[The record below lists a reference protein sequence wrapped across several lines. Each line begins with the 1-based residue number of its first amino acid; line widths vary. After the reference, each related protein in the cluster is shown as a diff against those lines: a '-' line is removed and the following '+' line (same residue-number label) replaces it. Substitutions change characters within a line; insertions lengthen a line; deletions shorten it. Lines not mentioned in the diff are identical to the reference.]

1 MKKLYL
7 IVLVFQLLILCSC
20 SKPLPQGASVQG
32 QDILEAANLEAEK
45 STVGLDSNE
54 PDLSVSESVIPERT
68 EQQADAVNQSVPS
81 DEEIV
86 DATADC
92 ETALAEEN
100 NGNTPAVPAVT
111 ETEMR
116 LQQAVMQVYTG
127 QPEAD
132 NDALAAIAHYLE
144 VHPSV
149 GELYLPFDDFGISIY
164 ALDGTGNSQYVL
176 FRKKAFTVF
185 YMQYS
190 PENGICAIDGA
201 TLQEDAVCTPEINS
215 LVDDAQTGASYEFI
229 YYDLCST
236 DVEKA
241 AFTDYINTAQTAIKA
256 YFTANWGKF
265 TWNHA
270 ESLRAAISVA
280 VDYSI
285 IFQIYNGDTYVAEFR
300 YLPGMSIVE
309 VGQ

>member
-100 NGNTPAVPAVT
+100 NGNAPEVPAVT

-116 LQQAVMQVYTG
+116 LHQAVMQVYTG
-127 QPEAD
+127 QPEVD

-176 FRKKAFTVF
+176 FRKKRLQCFICSIHPRKAFVQLTVPHCKKMPSVRQKSIRWSMMHRPVLPTNLSTMI
-185 YMQYS
+185 YAVQMS
-190 PENGICAIDGA
+190 KRLPLRTIS
-201 TLQEDAVCTPEINS
+201 TRHKLQLKRISQQIGGNLLGTTQNRCGQRLA
-215 LVDDAQTGASYEFI
+215 
-229 YYDLCST
+229 
-236 DVEKA
+236 
-241 AFTDYINTAQTAIKA
+241 
-256 YFTANWGKF
+256 
-265 TWNHA
+265 
-270 ESLRAAISVA
+270 LRL
-280 VDYSI
+280 I
-285 IFQIYNGDTYVAEFR
+285 I
-300 YLPGMSIVE
+300 L
-309 VGQ
+309 

>member
-100 NGNTPAVPAVT
+100 NGNAPEVPAVT

-116 LQQAVMQVYTG
+116 LHQAVMQVYTG
-127 QPEAD
+127 QPEVD

-164 ALDGTGNSQYVL
+164 ALDGIGNSQYVL

-256 YFTANWGKF
+256 YFTAN
-265 TWNHA
+265 
-270 ESLRAAISVA
+270 
-280 VDYSI
+280 
-285 IFQIYNGDTYVAEFR
+285 
-300 YLPGMSIVE
+300 
-309 VGQ
+309 

>member
-100 NGNTPAVPAVT
+100 NGNAPEVPAVT

-116 LQQAVMQVYTG
+116 LHQAVMQVYTG
-127 QPEAD
+127 QPEVD

-149 GELYLPFDDFGISIY
+149 GEL
-164 ALDGTGNSQYVL
+164 
-176 FRKKAFTVF
+176 
-185 YMQYS
+185 
-190 PENGICAIDGA
+190 IDPKS
-201 TLQEDAVCTPEINS
+201 DI
-215 LVDDAQTGASYEFI
+215 
-229 YYDLCST
+229 
-236 DVEKA
+236 
-241 AFTDYINTAQTAIKA
+241 
-256 YFTANWGKF
+256 
-265 TWNHA
+265 
-270 ESLRAAISVA
+270 
-280 VDYSI
+280 
-285 IFQIYNGDTYVAEFR
+285 
-300 YLPGMSIVE
+300 
-309 VGQ
+309 

>member
-100 NGNTPAVPAVT
+100 NGNAPEVPAVT

-116 LQQAVMQVYTG
+116 LHQAVMQVYTG
-127 QPEAD
+127 QPEVD

-201 TLQEDAVCTPEINS
+201 TLQEDAVCTPEINRS
-215 LVDDAQTGASYEFI
+215 EERRV
-229 YYDLCST
+229 
-236 DVEKA
+236 
-241 AFTDYINTAQTAIKA
+241 
-256 YFTANWGKF
+256 GKECRSR
-265 TWNHA
+265 WSPYH
-270 ESLRAAISVA
+270 
-280 VDYSI
+280 
-285 IFQIYNGDTYVAEFR
+285 
-300 YLPGMSIVE
+300 
-309 VGQ
+309 

>member
-100 NGNTPAVPAVT
+100 NGNAPEVPAVT

-116 LQQAVMQVYTG
+116 LHQAVMQVYTG
-127 QPEAD
+127 QPEVD

-164 ALDGTGNSQYVL
+164 ALDGIGNSQYVL

-185 YMQYS
+185 YMQYLQHS
-190 PENGICAIDGA
+190 NSGWNPCAHKKRRTVFRRYCA
-201 TLQEDAVCTPEINS
+201 ARRSYTRLNANMKSFLQQQHRQQVRRS
-215 LVDDAQTGASYEFI
+215 
-229 YYDLCST
+229 
-236 DVEKA
+236 
-241 AFTDYINTAQTAIKA
+241 
-256 YFTANWGKF
+256 
-265 TWNHA
+265 
-270 ESLRAAISVA
+270 
-280 VDYSI
+280 
-285 IFQIYNGDTYVAEFR
+285 
-300 YLPGMSIVE
+300 
-309 VGQ
+309 

>member
-1 MKKLYL
+1 MRKSLT
-7 IVLVFQLLILCSC
+7 
-20 SKPLPQGASVQG
+20 PPQ
-32 QDILEAANLEAEK
+32 I
-45 STVGLDSNE
+45 
-54 PDLSVSESVIPERT
+54 
-68 EQQADAVNQSVPS
+68 
-81 DEEIV
+81 
-86 DATADC
+86 
-92 ETALAEEN
+92 AEEN
-100 NGNTPAVPAVT
+100 NGNAPEVPAVT

-116 LQQAVMQVYTG
+116 LHQAVMQVYTG
-127 QPEAD
+127 QPEVD

-285 IFQIYNGDTYVAEFR
+285 IFQIYDGDTYVAEFR